1 MIKINHSYLTNSI
14 NLCRISLYKNLLFY
28 RYSYSTL
35 WLWLVNNIYFYY
47 YRSNNKPYKLEYI
60 NANVKIAIYKDDLLN
75 PLWAE

>member
-1 MIKINHSYLTNSI
+1 MIKINHNYLTNPI

-28 RYSYSTL
+28 LYSYHT
-35 WLWLVNNIYFYY
+35 LWLVNNIYFYY

-75 PLWAE
+75 PVGAE